1 MNLYPKIY
9 LKNVTQI
16 TQEIIEK
23 NKIKGFILDVDNTLI
38 DFDKKILP
46 GAKEWIENLKKQGI
60 KLVILSNSNKKEKV
74 KMVAEKLDIP
84 YLYFAKKPFKI
95 GFKRAQKILDL
106 NTENIAVV
114 GDQIFTDVIGAN
126 RSKMISILVE
136 PIDSKDIWVTKLK
149 RPIEEYV
156 IKMSLENRISLFSKE

>member
-23 NKIKGFILDVDNTLI
+23 NNIKGFILDVDNTLI

-46 GAKEWIENLKKQGI
+46 GAKEWVENIKEQGI
-60 KLVILSNSNKKEKV
+60 KLVILSNSNKKDKV

-84 YLYFAKKPFKI
+84 YLYFAKKPLKT
-95 GFKRAQKILDL
+95 GFKKAQKVLDL
-106 NTENIAVV
+106 NAKNIAVV

-126 RSKMISILVE
+126 RIKMNSILVE
-136 PIDSKDIWVTKLK
+136 PISRKDIWVTKLK

-156 IKMSLENRISLFSKE
+156 INRYLRKLKEEK

>member
-46 GAKEWIENLKKQGI
+46 GAKEWIEELKKQGI
-60 KLVILSNSNKKEKV
+60 KLVILSNSNKKDKV

-126 RSKMISILVE
+126 RSKMLSILVE
-136 PIDSKDIWVTKLK
+136 PISRKDIWVTKLK

-156 IKMSLENRISLFSKE
+156 INRYLNKLKEEK